1 MPRGMR
7 GPISL
12 TRDWTH
18 TLCSGSWSAREVP
31 SLTYLEVSLPSCLC
45 CFCHFDD
52 PPCLSL
58 LPSVFVLLPDSSDV
72 DVVNLLGFLR
82 NNKASCLEILSSGE
96 SGATKKER
104 QTGRQRDRQSII
116 PGVQARDQ
124 KRKPKHF
131 EPCLGRWLSWLP
143 NEIIYIPEAGLLHI
157 FLRSLTSGEQ
167 LSKN

>member
-7 GPISL
+7 GPISP

-18 TLCSGSWSAREVP
+18 TLCSRSWSAREVP
-31 SLTYLEVSLPSCLC
+31 SFTYLKVSLPSYLR

-52 PPCLSL
+52 PPGLSL

-82 NNKASCLEILSSGE
+82 NNIASRLEILSSGE
-96 SGATKKER
+96 RGATEKDR

-131 EPCLGRWLSWLP
+131 EPCLGR
-143 NEIIYIPEAGLLHI
+143 
-157 FLRSLTSGEQ
+157 
-167 LSKN
+167 